1 MIATLQGRV
10 VSRGQQSLVIQ
21 VNGIGL
27 RVFAPSH
34 LLDSAPEGEPIA
46 LFTYLHVRES
56 ELTLYGC
63 SSEEELRLFEQ
74 LISVSGVGPKAAL
87 ALLSSMPAETLCLA
101 IMREQ
106 SDVLERAPGIGRRT
120 AEKIVFDL
128 KDKVAVHEMP
138 EGMAALTDAD
148 GEVIEALTALG
159 YSVVEAQRSVQR
171 LPRDVTDV
179 GERLRLALQLLAKP

>member
-10 VSRGQQSLVIQ
+10 VSRGQRSLVVQ
-21 VNGIGL
+21 VNGVGF
-27 RVFAPSH
+27 RVFAPTH
-34 LLDSAPEGEPIA
+34 QLDSAREGEPVA

-87 ALLSSMPAETLCLA
+87 ALLSSMPADTLCLA
-101 IMREQ
+101 IVREQ
-106 SDVLERAPGIGRRT
+106 SDVLERAPGVGRRT

-128 KDKVAVHEMP
+128 KDKVAVLELP
-138 EGMAALTDAD
+138 EGMSALTDAD
-148 GEVIEALTALG
+148 AEVIEALTALG

-171 LPRDVTDV
+171 LPREVTDV
-179 GERLRLALQLLAKP
+179 GERLRQALQWLARP